1 MKAIVLKKHGDLK
14 NVAHGDVP
22 TPEQGPGEVLI
33 EIKAAALNR
42 LDLWVTKGWRGLKLS
57 FPHIMGCD
65 GSGVVAEIG
74 PDVVAF
80 APGDR
85 VAVNPT
91 RSCGKCGYCLAGRDN
106 FCDDF
111 AIFGEHIPGFYAE
124 YQVVPERNLLLM
136 PDSVSFE
143 TAAAASLVYVT
154 AWHSLIEV
162 GRFQAGED
170 LLIIGAGGG
179 VNTACIDI
187 ARLAGARKIYVVGS
201 DERTL
206 DLAHQ
211 LGAHVTINRQEMDWG
226 KSVYDASQ
234 RRGVDV
240 VIDNVGAATFPTS
253 LRALKKGGRLLTV
266 GNTSGP
272 IVELDNRYIFGKHLQ
287 IIGTT
292 MGPISAYEKVM
303 SLIFDG
309 QLDPAIDTIYP
320 LSEGLQAL
328 QHMARGRTLGKLV
341 IQP

>member
-1 MKAIVLKKHGDLK
+1 MKAIILKKHGDLK

-22 TPEQGPGEVLI
+22 TPKPGPGEVLV

-65 GSGVVAEIG
+65 GSGVVAEIS
-74 PDVVAF
+74 PDIVAF

-124 YQVVPERNLLLM
+124 YQVVPVRNLLLM
-136 PDSVSFE
+136 PESASFE
-143 TAAAASLVYVT
+143 AAAAASLVYVT

-226 KSVYDASQ
+226 KAVYDASQ

-240 VIDNVGAATFPTS
+240 VVDNVGAATFPIS
-253 LRALKKGGRLLTV
+253 LRALRKGGRLLTV

-292 MGPISAYEKVM
+292 MGPISAYKKVM
-303 SLIFDG
+303 SLIFNG
-309 QLDPAIDTIYP
+309 QLNPAIDTIYP